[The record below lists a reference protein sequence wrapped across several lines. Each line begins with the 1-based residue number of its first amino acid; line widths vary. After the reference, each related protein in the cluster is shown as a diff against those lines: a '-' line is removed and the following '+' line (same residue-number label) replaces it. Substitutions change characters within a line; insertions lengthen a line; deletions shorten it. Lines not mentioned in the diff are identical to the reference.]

1 MIPARLLDL
10 GQFTSFTPVK
20 LELDEGGEGTGLGSM
35 QRLSEALF
43 SDAHRSRRTEAL
55 FSAAHRSRRTTP
67 VPKTTSGWEDSDSG
81 SEPES
86 EAEIVATIHT
96 GERPWFDVVQHP
108 VVSETALDEA
118 LDELQEDLDLDAP
131 IKFRPF
137 MEEAMKNIRRRLT
150 ARLNNEFLLDDVHG
164 SSREPRNHDFYQY
177 DRDVVFPVKRRCC
190 RRIGSRPSDSP
201 EF

>member
-10 GQFTSFTPVK
+10 GQFTSFTPVQ
-20 LELDEGGEGTGLGSM
+20 LELDEGGEGSGLGSM

-43 SDAHRSRRTEAL
+43 SY
-55 FSAAHRSRRTTP
+55 AHRSRRTTP
-67 VPKTTSGWEDSDSG
+67 VPMTTSGWEDSDS
-81 SEPES
+81 EP
-86 EAEIVATIHT
+86 EIVATTHS

-137 MEEAMKNIRRRLT
+137 MAEAMKNIRRRLT
-150 ARLNNEFLLDDVHG
+150 ARLNHEFLLDDVQG
-164 SSREPRNHDFYQY
+164 SSRDPRNHDFYQY